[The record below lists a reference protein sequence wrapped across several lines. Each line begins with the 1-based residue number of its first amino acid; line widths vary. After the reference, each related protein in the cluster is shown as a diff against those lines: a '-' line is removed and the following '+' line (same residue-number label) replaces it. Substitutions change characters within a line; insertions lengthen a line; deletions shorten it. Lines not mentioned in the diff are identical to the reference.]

1 MGRLLI
7 VAAALIAAIVICG
20 RCRSD
25 TQTSAPAPTRTPR
38 PAATAAPTSTPAPTA
53 TAAPAASFTVNSDA
67 VNVRSGP
74 GTSFGVLGSVQR
86 GQIFR
91 PSGRNPAGDWL
102 TFDFN
107 GQQGWI
113 YAPLLLVTR
122 ADLIPVAANIPAP
135 PPTPAPAAA
144 PTQTPVPSDE
154 GERLSG
160 TCKELKARGL
170 VPAGGW
176 PRGHVNYTSRRDGDD
191 DGWACE

>member
-1 MGRLLI
+1 MGRLFI
-7 VAAALIAAIVICG
+7 VVAALLAAIVICG
-20 RCRSD
+20 RCQSD

-38 PAATAAPTSTPAPTA
+38 PAATAAPTSTPRPAA
-53 TAAPAASFTVNSDA
+53 TAAPAASFTVDRDV

-91 PSGRNPAGDWL
+91 PTGRNPAGDWL

-144 PTQTPVPSDE
+144 PTQTPVPSNED
-154 GERLSG
+154 ERLIGSC
-160 TCKELKARGL
+160 TSLKEQGL
-170 VPAGGW
+170 VPEGGW
-176 PRGHVNYTSRRDGDD
+176 PADHVNYTPARDRDR

>member
-53 TAAPAASFTVNSDA
+53 SFTVNSDA

-86 GQIFR
+86 GQTFE
-91 PSGRNPAGDWL
+91 PTGRNPAGDWL

-107 GQQGWI
+107 GQQG
-113 YAPLLLVTR
+113 
-122 ADLIPVAANIPAP
+122 
-135 PPTPAPAAA
+135 
-144 PTQTPVPSDE
+144 
-154 GERLSG
+154 
-160 TCKELKARGL
+160 
-170 VPAGGW
+170 
-176 PRGHVNYTSRRDGDD
+176 
-191 DGWACE
+191 